1 MIRPARV
8 ADVPAL
14 REIERAAGE
23 TFREIG
29 LDVVAD
35 EEPPP
40 AAVLAAYVV
49 AGRAWVAERSAGG
62 TSIGAERSAGGTS
75 IGAER
80 SAGGTSI
87 GAERSAGG
95 TSIGAGLVGYLIAD
109 LVDGCAHVE
118 QVSVLPSQRGRRI
131 GEGLVEHLAGWA
143 RDRGLPAL
151 TLTTYRDVPWNGP
164 HWVRLG
170 FRELIAPGP
179 GLRAIRE
186 HEAARGL
193 DVWPRLAMRRELAGS

>member
-1 MIRPARV
+1 MIRAARV
-8 ADVPAL
+8 ADVPTL

-23 TFREIG
+23 SFRAIG
-29 LDVVAD
+29 LDVVAAD
-35 EEPPP
+35 DPPP

-49 AGRAWVAERSAGG
+49 AGRAWVAQRSAGG
-62 TSIGAERSAGGTS
+62 TGDAGP
-75 IGAER
+75 
-80 SAGGTSI
+80 
-87 GAERSAGG
+87 
-95 TSIGAGLVGYLIAD
+95 LVGYLIAD

-164 HWVRLG
+164 YWARLG

-186 HEAARGL
+186 QEAARGL

>member
-1 MIRPARV
+1 MIRPARA
-8 ADVPAL
+8 ADIPAL

-23 TFREIG
+23 PFRAIG
-29 LDVVAD
+29 LDVIAD

-62 TSIGAERSAGGTS
+62 TSLGTERSAGGTS
-75 IGAER
+75 PGTGR
-80 SAGGTSI
+80 SA
-87 GAERSAGG
+87 AP
-95 TSIGAGLVGYLIAD
+95 VGYLLAD

>member
-1 MIRPARV
+1 MIRAARV

-23 TFREIG
+23 SFRAIG

-35 EEPPP
+35 DDPPP
-40 AAVLAAYVV
+40 AAVLAAYV
-49 AGRAWVAERSAGG
+49 ASGRAWVAQRSAGG
-62 TSIGAERSAGGTS
+62 TGDGGP
-75 IGAER
+75 
-80 SAGGTSI
+80 
-87 GAERSAGG
+87 
-95 TSIGAGLVGYLIAD
+95 LLGYLIAD

-164 HWVRLG
+164 YWARLG

-179 GLRAIRE
+179 ELRAIRE

>member
-29 LDVVAD
+29 LDVVAE

-80 SAGGTSI
+80 SAGT
-87 GAERSAGG
+87 
-95 TSIGAGLVGYLIAD
+95 GLVGYLIAD

>member
-80 SAGGTSI
+80 SAGT
-87 GAERSAGG
+87 
-95 TSIGAGLVGYLIAD
+95 GLVGYLIAD

>member
-62 TSIGAERSAGGTS
+62 TSIGAERSAVGTS

-80 SAGGTSI
+80 SAV
-87 GAERSAGG
+87 G

>member
-14 REIERAAGE
+14 RGIERAAGE

-29 LDVVAD
+29 LDVVAE

-62 TSIGAERSAGGTS
+62 TSIGAERSAGGTR

-80 SAGGTSI
+80 SAGT
-87 GAERSAGG
+87 
-95 TSIGAGLVGYLIAD
+95 GLVGYLIAD

-164 HWVRLG
+164 YWVRLG

>member
-75 IGAER
+75 IGAET

-87 GAERSAGG
+87 V
-95 TSIGAGLVGYLIAD
+95 AGLVGYLIAD

-143 RDRGLPAL
+143 RDHGLPAL

>member
-23 TFREIG
+23 PFREIG

-49 AGRAWVAERSAGG
+49 AGRAWVDERSA
-62 TSIGAERSAGGTS
+62 
-75 IGAER
+75 
-80 SAGGTSI
+80 
-87 GAERSAGG
+87 
-95 TSIGAGLVGYLIAD
+95 GAGLVGYLIAD

>member
-1 MIRPARV
+1 MIRAARV
-8 ADVPAL
+8 TDVAAL
-14 REIERAAGE
+14 RAIERAAGE
-23 TFREIG
+23 PFRAIG

-35 EEPPP
+35 DEPPP
-40 AAVLAAYVV
+40 AALLAAYVA
-49 AGRAWVAERSAGG
+49 AGRAWVDERGG
-62 TSIGAERSAGGTS
+62 RP
-75 IGAER
+75 
-80 SAGGTSI
+80 
-87 GAERSAGG
+87 
-95 TSIGAGLVGYLIAD
+95 VGYLIAEV
-109 LVDGCAHVE
+109 VDGCAHVE
-118 QVSVLPSQRGRRI
+118 QVSVLPSERGRRI

-170 FRELIAPGP
+170 FRELVVLGP

-186 HEAARGL
+186 QEAARGL

>member
-62 TSIGAERSAGGTS
+62 TRIGAERSAGGTS

-80 SAGGTSI
+80 SAS
-87 GAERSAGG
+87 G

>member
-23 TFREIG
+23 PFREIG

-49 AGRAWVAERSAGG
+49 AGRAWVAERSAG
-62 TSIGAERSAGGTS
+62 T
-75 IGAER
+75 
-80 SAGGTSI
+80 
-87 GAERSAGG
+87 
-95 TSIGAGLVGYLIAD
+95 GLVGYLIAD